1 MSKKY
6 VIVGGVAGGMSAAT
20 RLRRLKEDAEI
31 IVFDK
36 GPYVSFAN
44 CGLPYYLSGEIESRN
59 KLILQTPESLA
70 QRFNLDVRPD
80 SEVVSIDPH
89 KKEITVVSKNGIS
102 YTENYDAL
110 ILSPGA
116 SPFIPPI
123 KGLAEADNV
132 FSLRNIPDLDKI
144 TNYMEMEHRKQ
155 ALIIGA
161 GFIGLEM
168 AENLRKLGLEVTIV
182 EKAEHVLPTLD
193 QEMAIHVEEE
203 LAHNGLKVLTGV
215 SVVEFQDQGKT
226 VILENGD
233 SLSTDVV
240 ILSVGIQVES
250 KLAADAGIKLG
261 MRGAILVDEHYQ
273 TSMPDIYAVGDAILV
288 KNQITGGD
296 ALISLASP
304 ANRQGR
310 QVADVLA
317 GLPVTNKG
325 SIGTAIVRTFNLT
338 AASTGLSEKQVQAG
352 QLKYKSVHI
361 TANDHAGYYP
371 GASSILL
378 KLIFNPESCQ
388 IYGASAVGQ
397 KGVDKRIDVLATAI
411 KAGMTVF
418 DLPELELSYA
428 PPFGSAKDP
437 VNMIGY
443 AAMNIAI
450 GLSDNI
456 QWHELEAELAQGK
469 VLLDVRQENEVARG
483 GFKGAINIPLNDL
496 RQNLD
501 KLDKNKAYIVSCQ
514 SGLRS
519 YTAERIL
526 KQEGFKVENLD
537 GAYGLYSKVK
547 NL

>member
-1 MSKKY
+1 MTKKY
-6 VIVGGVAGGMSAAT
+6 LIVGGVAGGMSAAT

-80 SEVVSIDPH
+80 SEVVSIEPGN
-89 KKEITVVSKNGIS
+89 KEITVVSNGIS

-168 AENLRKLGLEVTIV
+168 AENLRKLGLEVTII
-182 EKAEHVLPTLD
+182 EKANHVLPTLD
-193 QEMAIHVEEE
+193 QEMAVHIEEE
-203 LAHNGLKVLTGV
+203 LTHNGLKVLTGV

-233 SLSTDVV
+233 SISTDVV

-261 MRGAILVDEHYQ
+261 MRGAILVDEQYQ
-273 TSMPDIYAVGDAILV
+273 TSVPDIYAVGDAILV
-288 KNQITGGD
+288 KNQITGND

-310 QVADVLA
+310 QVADILA

-325 SIGTAIVRTFNLT
+325 SIGTAIVRTFSLT
-338 AASTGLSEKQVQAG
+338 AASTGLSEKQTQDAD
-352 QLKYKSVHI
+352 LKYKAVHI

-378 KLIFNPESCQ
+378 KLIFNPESGH

-411 KAGMTVF
+411 KARMTVF

-443 AAMNIAI
+443 AAMNIAM

-456 QWHELEAELAQGK
+456 QWHQLEAELAQGK
-469 VLLDVRQENEVARG
+469 VLLDVRQVNEVARG
-483 GFKGAINIPLNDL
+483 GFKEAINIPLNNL
-496 RQNLD
+496 RQNMD
-501 KLDKNKAYIVSCQ
+501 KLDKNKEYIVSCQ

-547 NL
+547 DI

>member
-1 MSKKY
+1 MTKKY
-6 VIVGGVAGGMSAAT
+6 LIVGGVAGGMSAAT

-80 SEVVSIDPH
+80 SEVVSIEPDN
-89 KKEITVVSKNGIS
+89 KEITVVSNGTS

-168 AENLRKLGLEVTIV
+168 AENLRKLGLEVTII
-182 EKAEHVLPTLD
+182 EKANHVLPTLD
-193 QEMAIHVEEE
+193 QEMAVHIEEE
-203 LAHNGLKVLTGV
+203 LTHNGLKVLTGV

-261 MRGAILVDEHYQ
+261 MRGAILVDEQYQ
-273 TSMPDIYAVGDAILV
+273 TSVPDIYAVGDAILV
-288 KNQITGGD
+288 KNQITGNN

-325 SIGTAIVRTFNLT
+325 SIGTAIVRTFSLT
-338 AASTGLSEKQVQAG
+338 AASTGLSEKQVQDSN
-352 QLKYKSVHI
+352 LKYKAVHI

-378 KLIFNPESCQ
+378 KLIFNPESGH

-443 AAMNIAI
+443 AAMNIAMV
-450 GLSDNI
+450 LSENI
-456 QWHELEAELAQGK
+456 QWHQLEPELAQGK
-469 VLLDVRQENEVARG
+469 VLLDVR
-483 GFKGAINIPLNDL
+483 
-496 RQNLD
+496 
-501 KLDKNKAYIVSCQ
+501 
-514 SGLRS
+514 
-519 YTAERIL
+519 
-526 KQEGFKVENLD
+526 
-537 GAYGLYSKVK
+537 
-547 NL
+547 

>member
-1 MSKKY
+1 MTKKY
-6 VIVGGVAGGMSAAT
+6 LIVGGVAGGMSAAT

-80 SEVVSIDPH
+80 SEVVSIEPDN
-89 KKEITVVSKNGIS
+89 KEITVVSNGIS

-168 AENLRKLGLEVTIV
+168 AENLRKLGLEVTII
-182 EKAEHVLPTLD
+182 EKANHVLPTLD
-193 QEMAIHVEEE
+193 QEMAVHIEEE
-203 LAHNGLKVLTGV
+203 LTHNGLKVLTGV

-233 SLSTDVV
+233 SISTDVV

-261 MRGAILVDEHYQ
+261 MRGAILVDEQYQ
-273 TSMPDIYAVGDAILV
+273 TSVPDIYAVGDAILV
-288 KNQITGGD
+288 KNQITGND

-310 QVADVLA
+310 QVADILA

-325 SIGTAIVRTFNLT
+325 SIGTAIVRTFSLT
-338 AASTGLSEKQVQAG
+338 AASTGLSEKQTQDAD
-352 QLKYKSVHI
+352 LKYKAVHI

-378 KLIFNPESCQ
+378 KLIFNPESGH

-397 KGVDKRIDVLATAI
+397 KGVDKRIDVLATAL

-443 AAMNIAI
+443 AAMNIAM

-456 QWHELEAELAQGK
+456 QWHQLEAELAQGK

-483 GFKGAINIPLNDL
+483 GFKEAINIPLNDL
-496 RQNLD
+496 RQSMD
-501 KLDKNKAYIVSCQ
+501 KLDKNKEYIVSCQ

-526 KQEGFKVENLD
+526 KQKGFKVENLD

-547 NL
+547 DI

>member
-1 MSKKY
+1 MTKKY
-6 VIVGGVAGGMSAAT
+6 LIVGGVAGGMSAAT

-80 SEVVSIDPH
+80 SEVVSIEPDN
-89 KKEITVVSKNGIS
+89 KEITVVSNGTS

-168 AENLRKLGLEVTIV
+168 AENLRKLGLEVTII
-182 EKAEHVLPTLD
+182 EKANHVLPTLD
-193 QEMAIHVEEE
+193 QEMAVHIEEE
-203 LAHNGLKVLTGV
+203 LTHNGLKVLTGV
-215 SVVEFQDQGKT
+215 SVVEFQDQGKM

-261 MRGAILVDEHYQ
+261 MRGAILVDEQYQ
-273 TSMPDIYAVGDAILV
+273 TSVPDIYAVGDAILV
-288 KNQITGGD
+288 KNQITGND

-310 QVADVLA
+310 QVADILA

-325 SIGTAIVRTFNLT
+325 SIGTAIVRTFSLT
-338 AASTGLSEKQVQAG
+338 AASTGLSEKQTQDAD
-352 QLKYKSVHI
+352 LKYKAVHI

-378 KLIFNPESCQ
+378 KLIFNPESGH

-411 KAGMTVF
+411 KAGITVF

-428 PPFGSAKDP
+428 PPFGSAKDA

-443 AAMNIAI
+443 AAMNIAM

-456 QWHELEAELAQGK
+456 QWHQLEAELAQGK

-483 GFKGAINIPLNDL
+483 GFKEAINIPLNDL
-496 RQNLD
+496 RQNMD
-501 KLDKNKAYIVSCQ
+501 KLDKNKEYIVSCQ

-526 KQEGFKVENLD
+526 KHEGFKVENLD

-547 NL
+547 DI

>member
-1 MSKKY
+1 MTKKY
-6 VIVGGVAGGMSAAT
+6 LIVGGVAGGMSAAT

-80 SEVVSIDPH
+80 SEVVSIEPDN
-89 KKEITVVSKNGIS
+89 KEITVVSNGTS

-168 AENLRKLGLEVTIV
+168 AENLRKLGLEVTII
-182 EKAEHVLPTLD
+182 EKANHVLPTLD
-193 QEMAIHVEEE
+193 QEMAIHIEEV
-203 LAHNGLKVLTGV
+203 LTHNGLKVLTGV

-261 MRGAILVDEHYQ
+261 MRGAILVDEQYQ
-273 TSMPDIYAVGDAILV
+273 TSVPDIYAVGDAILV
-288 KNQITGGD
+288 KNQITGND

-310 QVADVLA
+310 QVADILA

-325 SIGTAIVRTFNLT
+325 SIGTAIVRTFSLT
-338 AASTGLSEKQVQAG
+338 AASTGLSEKQTQDAD
-352 QLKYKSVHI
+352 LKYKAVHI

-378 KLIFNPESCQ
+378 KLIFNPESGH

-411 KAGMTVF
+411 KARMTVF

-443 AAMNIAI
+443 AAMNIAM

-456 QWHELEAELAQGK
+456 QWHQLEAELAQGK
-469 VLLDVRQENEVARG
+469 VLLDVRQENEVAHG
-483 GFKGAINIPLNDL
+483 GFKEAINIPLNDL
-496 RQNLD
+496 RQSMD
-501 KLDKNKAYIVSCQ
+501 KLDKNKEYIVSCQ

-547 NL
+547 DI

>member
-1 MSKKY
+1 MTKKY
-6 VIVGGVAGGMSAAT
+6 LIVGGVAGGMSAAT

-80 SEVVSIDPH
+80 SEVVSIEPDN
-89 KKEITVVSKNGIS
+89 KEITVVSNGIS
-102 YTENYDAL
+102 YTENYEAL

-168 AENLRKLGLEVTIV
+168 AENLRKLGLEVTII
-182 EKAEHVLPTLD
+182 EKANHVLPTLD
-193 QEMAIHVEEE
+193 QEMAVHIEEE
-203 LAHNGLKVLTGV
+203 LTHNGLKVLTGV

-233 SLSTDVV
+233 SISTDVV

-261 MRGAILVDEHYQ
+261 MRGEILVDEQYQ
-273 TSMPDIYAVGDAILV
+273 TSVPDIYAVGDAILV
-288 KNQITGGD
+288 KNQITGND
-296 ALISLASP
+296 AFISLASP

-310 QVADVLA
+310 QVADILA

-325 SIGTAIVRTFNLT
+325 SIGTAIVRTFSLT
-338 AASTGLSEKQVQAG
+338 AASTGLSEKQTQDAD
-352 QLKYKSVHI
+352 LKYKAVHI

-378 KLIFNPESCQ
+378 KLIFNPESGH

-443 AAMNIAI
+443 AAMNIAM

-456 QWHELEAELAQGK
+456 QWHQLEAELAQGK

-483 GFKGAINIPLNDL
+483 GFKEAINIPLNDL
-496 RQNLD
+496 RQSMD
-501 KLDKNKAYIVSCQ
+501 KLDKNKEYIVSCQ

-547 NL
+547 DI

>member
-1 MSKKY
+1 MTKKY
-6 VIVGGVAGGMSAAT
+6 LIVGGVAGGMSAAT

-80 SEVVSIDPH
+80 SEVVSIEPD
-89 KKEITVVSKNGIS
+89 KKEITVVSNGTS

-123 KGLAEADNV
+123 KGLTEADNV
-132 FSLRNIPDLDKI
+132 FSLRNIPDLDEI
-144 TNYMEMEHRKQ
+144 TDYMEMEHRKQ

-182 EKAEHVLPTLD
+182 EKADHVLPTLD
-193 QEMAIHVEEE
+193 QEMAIHIEEE

-261 MRGAILVDEHYQ
+261 MRGAILVDEQYQ
-273 TSMPDIYAVGDAILV
+273 TSVPDIYAVGDAILV
-288 KNQITGGD
+288 KNQITGND

-325 SIGTAIVRTFNLT
+325 SIGTAIVRTFSLT
-338 AASTGLSEKQVQAG
+338 AASTGLSEKQVQDSN
-352 QLKYKSVHI
+352 LKYKAVHI

-378 KLIFNPESCQ
+378 KLIFNPESGH
-388 IYGASAVGQ
+388 IFGASAVGQ

-443 AAMNIAI
+443 AAMNIAM

-456 QWHELEAELAQGK
+456 QWHQLEAELAQGK

-483 GFKGAINIPLNDL
+483 GFKEAINVPLNDL
-496 RQNLD
+496 RQNMD

-547 NL
+547 GL